1 MQVRLLRAIQE
12 REVQRVGSN
21 QTLAVDVRLIA
32 ATHRNLAEEVSA
44 GRFRQDLYYRLNVV
58 TIEIPPLRRRREDI
72 PQLAQHF
79 LKRYTERNRKTVKGF
94 TPQAMDL
101 LIHYPWPGNI
111 RELENAVERAVVLL
125 TGNYISEREL
135 PPGDRRGTPL
145 PSGGSEEGGIQPLVE
160 VEKEVILAALEKR
173 AATKLKPPVS

>member
-1 MQVRLLRAIQE
+1 IQE

-79 LKRYTERNRKTVKGF
+79 LKRYTERNRKTVK
-94 TPQAMDL
+94 
-101 LIHYPWPGNI
+101 
-111 RELENAVERAVVLL
+111 
-125 TGNYISEREL
+125 
-135 PPGDRRGTPL
+135 
-145 PSGGSEEGGIQPLVE
+145 
-160 VEKEVILAALEKR
+160 
-173 AATKLKPPVS
+173 

>member
-72 PQLAQHF
+72 
-79 LKRYTERNRKTVKGF
+79 R
-94 TPQAMDL
+94 
-101 LIHYPWPGNI
+101 
-111 RELENAVERAVVLL
+111 
-125 TGNYISEREL
+125 ISS
-135 PPGDRRGTPL
+135 RRRR
-145 PSGGSEEGGIQPLVE
+145 SGGISMVTTLS
-160 VEKEVILAALEKR
+160 R
-173 AATKLKPPVS
+173 

>member
-44 GRFRQDLYYRLNVV
+44 GRFRPDLYYRLNVV
-58 TIEIPPLRRRREDI
+58 TIEIPP
-72 PQLAQHF
+72 LAQHF

-101 LIHYPWPGNI
+101 LIHYPAGQYT
-111 RELENAVERAVVLL
+111 RAGKRGGAGGGA
-125 TGNYISEREL
+125 T
-135 PPGDRRGTPL
+135 DR
-145 PSGGSEEGGIQPLVE
+145 
-160 VEKEVILAALEKR
+160 
-173 AATKLKPPVS
+173 KLYL